1 MIDVDKFYKK
11 LIKNQ
16 IEFFTGVPDSL
27 LKSFC
32 AYIKDT
38 TDEDKNIL
46 AANEGNAVGIASGYY
61 LASKKIGLVYM
72 QNSGLGNIVNPIASL
87 DDKLV
92 YNIPVFLLVGWRGEP
107 GKKDEPQHKKQGMIT
122 LETLELLNI
131 KHSVIDEFTD
141 DNQAEEIID
150 KACEYMRE
158 TNEPYA
164 VVVKKNAFKEYELK
178 NSIYNDFEMSRE
190 EAIETM
196 LDSIN
201 DSSVI
206 VSTTGMISRELFEL
220 RDKKKQEH
228 NRDFLTVGSMGH
240 ASQIALG
247 IAMTEKSRNIYC
259 FDGDGAMLMHLG
271 GIPVIGNKKPE
282 NFKHIL
288 FNNGAHDSVG
298 GQDTVGL
305 NINIPLIAEAS
316 GYVKV
321 YSCSTKEELK
331 RYSQIIR
338 ECKGPALLEI
348 KVRKGACKDLG
359 RPNKTPIENKEAFM
373 NFIRQ

>member
-38 TDEDKNIL
+38 THEDKNIL

-131 KHSVIDEFTD
+131 KYSVIDEFTEN
-141 DNQAEEIID
+141 NQAEEIID
-150 KACEYMRE
+150 KACDYMRE

-164 VVVKKNAFKEYELK
+164 VVVKKMLLK
-178 NSIYNDFEMSRE
+178 N
-190 EAIETM
+190 
-196 LDSIN
+196 
-201 DSSVI
+201 
-206 VSTTGMISRELFEL
+206 
-220 RDKKKQEH
+220 
-228 NRDFLTVGSMGH
+228 
-240 ASQIALG
+240 
-247 IAMTEKSRNIYC
+247 
-259 FDGDGAMLMHLG
+259 
-271 GIPVIGNKKPE
+271 
-282 NFKHIL
+282 
-288 FNNGAHDSVG
+288 
-298 GQDTVGL
+298 
-305 NINIPLIAEAS
+305 
-316 GYVKV
+316 
-321 YSCSTKEELK
+321 
-331 RYSQIIR
+331 
-338 ECKGPALLEI
+338 
-348 KVRKGACKDLG
+348 
-359 RPNKTPIENKEAFM
+359 M
-373 NFIRQ
+373 N